1 VKARAPGCSGNRP
14 FKPSTVPVRHVC
26 AEISE
31 THFVRLSPQAFNR
44 SRELLQ
50 AGQFVE
56 NEYDDGISSCDYFAG
71 IDIPVFSLLAKLL
84 YEVLEVDYIYRSR
97 CVVSF
102 PVLVNRFLDIAYTN
116 LGGVQNQD
124 ITEFCNPSMRR

>member
-1 VKARAPGCSGNRP
+1 MKARAPGCSGNRP

-56 NEYDDGISSCDYFAG
+56 NEYDDGISSCDSFAG
-71 IDIPVFSLLAKLL
+71 IDIPVSLYSPNCCMECSKSITSIDPD
-84 YEVLEVDYIYRSR
+84 VLFHSQ
-97 CVVSF
+97 F
-102 PVLVNRFLDIAYTN
+102 
-116 LGGVQNQD
+116 
-124 ITEFCNPSMRR
+124 